1 MKVDLLNGK
10 LNKTY
15 FTMLFSAIASTIVTT
30 IYSTVDM
37 ICIGHYAGQDGAASV
52 ACANPLWA
60 LMFAFGVLTGV
71 GGAVMMNNR
80 RGAGNEKAAN
90 EYFTVAVVAC
100 IILAAVIVITYS
112 IFLEPLLILFGGT
125 GNVLDLAVDYM
136 RSMLFAVPTF
146 TLCACLA
153 TFARNDGEA
162 LIPTVATIV
171 GGVIN
176 IFLDIF
182 LVFTCDLGVKGAGIA
197 TGTGQFI
204 AFLIVLSYFF
214 TKKCKLKF
222 TKVEKIPETL
232 FRIVTV
238 GLAAFV
244 IEITSGV
251 TTAVHNITITE
262 HLGTAHLAVYA
273 TVSTMVIMFWCLFN
287 GIGTALQPLVATAFG
302 AGNTDRVRKTM
313 KLGFLTAL
321 VMSVVFFTLCQAFP
335 ETILRIYMDVNDD
348 VLAVGPRIVRL
359 YSICLVAMG
368 FGIVL
373 NYYFQSTLM
382 RSACTLTSVLRGL
395 VFPVSLV
402 LLLPLTFGYDYIW
415 LAIPLGEI
423 ITTLIALSIFL
434 PRFKALGSQSPVV
447 EMCVSEDVVSDS
459 DAETSISASDSAMEN
474 EAFLQ
479 AIDGNENNAINL
491 DNSPVD

>member
-1 MKVDLLNGK
+1 MKVDVLNGK

-37 ICIGHYAGQDGAASV
+37 ICIGHYAGPDGAASV

-90 EYFTVAVVAC
+90 EYFTVALITC
-100 IILAAVIVITYS
+100 IILAALLVTVYA

-125 GNVLDLAVDYM
+125 GNVLDLAIDYM

-146 TLCACLA
+146 TMCACCA
-153 TFARNDGEA
+153 TFVCNDGEA

-171 GGVIN
+171 GGVLN
-176 IFLDIF
+176 IFLDVF
-182 LVFTCDLGVKGAGIA
+182 LVFTCDLGVKGAGLA
-197 TGTGQFI
+197 TGIGQFV
-204 AFLIVLSYFF
+204 AFTIILSYFL
-214 TKKCKLKF
+214 TKKCKLKL
-222 TKVEKIPETL
+222 TKVEKTPAVL
-232 FRIVTV
+232 LRIVTV

-262 HLGTAHLAVYA
+262 HLSNAHLAVYG
-273 TVSTMVIMFWCLFN
+273 TVSTVVIMFYCLFN
-287 GIGTALQPLVATAFG
+287 GIGTAMQPLVATAYG
-302 AGNTDRVRKTM
+302 AGNTDRVKKTLR
-313 KLGFLTAL
+313 LGLLTAL
-321 VMSVVFFTLCQAFP
+321 VMSAIFLSLCQLFP
-335 ETILRIYMDVNDD
+335 ETILRIYMDVTDE
-348 VLAVGPRIVRL
+348 VLAVGPRIVRM
-359 YSICLVAMG
+359 YSLCLAVMG
-368 FGIVL
+368 FGMVF

-395 VFPVSLV
+395 VFPVALV
-402 LLLPLTFGYDYIW
+402 LLLPLAFGYDSIW
-415 LAIPLGEI
+415 LAVPIGEI
-423 ITTLIALSIFL
+423 LTAFIALLIFI
-434 PRFKALGSQSPVV
+434 PKFKAL
-447 EMCVSEDVVSDS
+447 
-459 DAETSISASDSAMEN
+459 DAIRIAE
-474 EAFLQ
+474 
-479 AIDGNENNAINL
+479 
-491 DNSPVD
+491 

>member
-10 LNKTY
+10 MNKTY

-37 ICIGHYAGQDGAASV
+37 ICIGHYAGPDGAASV

-90 EYFTVAVVAC
+90 EYFTVAVITC
-100 IILAAVIVITYS
+100 FILAILLVVTYAL
-112 IFLEPLLILFGGT
+112 FLEPLLILFGGS
-125 GNVLDLAVDYM
+125 GNVLALATDYM

-162 LIPTVATIV
+162 LIPTVATVV

-197 TGTGQFI
+197 TGTGQAV
-204 AFLIVLSYFF
+204 AFLIVLYYFI
-214 TKKCKLKF
+214 TKKCKLHF
-222 TKVEKIPETL
+222 TKVEKIPKIL
-232 FRIVTV
+232 ARIVTV

-251 TTAVHNITITE
+251 TTAVHNVTITE
-262 HLGTAHLAVYA
+262 NLSNAHLAVYGTVA
-273 TVSTMVIMFWCLFN
+273 TVVIMFWCLYN
-287 GIGTALQPLVATAFG
+287 GIGTAMQPLVATAFG
-302 AGNTDRVRKTM
+302 AGNTDRVRKTL

-321 VMSVVFFTLCQAFP
+321 VMSALFFSLCQLFP
-335 ETILRIYMDVNDD
+335 ETILRIYMDVSDE
-348 VLAVGPRIVRL
+348 VLAVGPGIVRL
-359 YSICLVAMG
+359 YSVCLIAMG
-368 FGIVL
+368 FGMVF

-382 RSACTLTSVLRGL
+382 RSACVITSVLRGL
-395 VFPVSLV
+395 VFPVAFV
-402 LLLPLTFGYDYIW
+402 LTLPLIFGYDLIW
-415 LAIPLGEI
+415 LAIPLAEI
-423 ITTLIALSIFL
+423 ITALIALMIFI
-434 PRFKALGSQSPVV
+434 PRIKKLDTV
-447 EMCVSEDVVSDS
+447 VSE
-459 DAETSISASDSAMEN
+459 
-474 EAFLQ
+474 
-479 AIDGNENNAINL
+479 
-491 DNSPVD
+491 PVPDLE

>member
-1 MKVDLLNGK
+1 MKVDLLKGK

-214 TKKCKLKF
+214 TKKCKLRF

-232 FRIVTV
+232 LRIATV

-273 TVSTMVIMFWCLFN
+273 TVSTMVIMFWCLYN
-287 GIGTALQPLVATAFG
+287 GIGTAMQPLVATAFG
-302 AGNTDRVRKTM
+302 AGNTDRVRKTVR
-313 KLGFLTAL
+313 LGFLTAL
-321 VMSVVFFTLCQAFP
+321 VMSVIFFTLCQAFP
-335 ETILRIYMDVNDD
+335 ETILRIYMEVNDD

-359 YSICLVAMG
+359 YSLCLLAMG
-368 FGIVL
+368 FGMVL

-402 LLLPLTFGYDYIW
+402 LLLPLAFGYDYIW

-423 ITTLIALSIFL
+423 ITALIALSVFL
-434 PRFKALGSQSPVV
+434 PRFKALGSQSPVAV
-447 EMCVSEDVVSDS
+447 TDAGEVVAEVS
-459 DAETSISASDSAMEN
+459 DAEISGGASDDVIEDEVFIQEIGEN
-474 EAFLQ
+474 ENDDTKLVNTST
-479 AIDGNENNAINL
+479 D
-491 DNSPVD
+491 